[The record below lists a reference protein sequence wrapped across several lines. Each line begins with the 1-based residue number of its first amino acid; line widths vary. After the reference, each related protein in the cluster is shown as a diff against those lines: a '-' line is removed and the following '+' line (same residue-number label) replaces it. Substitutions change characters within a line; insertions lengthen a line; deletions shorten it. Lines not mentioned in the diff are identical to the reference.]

1 MRGKGRCALIA
12 RLVAAVALLAAPCVP
27 MCAQAVPTEAV
38 PVSPT
43 LIERALGIVPLQQ
56 RLQALRAAGEG
67 SSSGA
72 VDLRLTIMARVLK
85 ASFDVD
91 SVLGRVD
98 TEAAYMNEDSYALQV
113 RSQKEAATLNLV
125 TIAASGALGAAGSAM
140 QLTRGLNHAGTAL
153 QAASGGTALI
163 LSGIA
168 LILSGIQLRGLTGG
182 RRPVR
187 SHYNMLAQLLDR
199 APNGE
204 STYPASVL
212 AYMDT
217 PEAPGRPPLGQALV
231 GAWYR
236 LGRVQ
241 HTAKEPGASVESL
254 TADRTTGRKMG
265 AEELADREAMLH
277 DLHAA
282 VILMR
287 LQLQKILVDSEDGPV
302 SP

>member
-1 MRGKGRCALIA
+1 MA
-12 RLVAAVALLAAPCVP
+12 RLVAAGALLALPFAST
-27 MCAQAVPTEAV
+27 CAQAVPTEAV
-38 PVSPT
+38 SVSPT
-43 LIERALGIVPLQQ
+43 LIERALGIAPLQQ
-56 RLQALRAAGEG
+56 RLRALRSAGEG
-67 SSSGA
+67 SSTGA
-72 VDLRLTIMARVLK
+72 VDLRLTIMARVLR

-163 LSGIA
+163 LSGI
-168 LILSGIQLRGLTGG
+168 QLRGLTGG
-182 RRPVR
+182 KRPVR

-199 APNGE
+199 APNGV

-217 PEAPGRPPLGQALV
+217 PEAPGKPPLGQALV
-231 GAWYR
+231 EAWYR

-287 LQLQKILVDSEDGPV
+287 LQLQKILVDSEDGTV